1 MTLGGSPSASLIAE
15 VGSVERAVT
24 MQHLLTPCSTYAR
37 TLGLGDW
44 LGMNKMYGHHR

>member
-1 MTLGGSPSASLIAE
+1 
-15 VGSVERAVT
+15 

-44 LGMNKMYGHHR
+44 LGMKKLYGARRA